1 MWKLLILFLTSMSF
15 ALVGGAPHKK
25 LLRMGSDI
33 VDNQYLV
40 VFKSDIFDVDAK
52 ANELVRSTRCDVKF
66 TYNITIKGFA
76 VGNCAQDDLHLILD
90 DDKIELA
97 IEVSSESI
105 F

>member
-1 MWKLLILFLTSMSF
+1 MSF
-15 ALVGGAPHKK
+15 TLVGGTPHRK
-25 LLRMGSDI
+25 LLCIGSDI

-40 VFKSDIFDVDAK
+40 VLKNDIFDVDAK
-52 ANELVRSTRCDVKF
+52 ANKLVCSMRCDVKF

-76 VGNCAQDDLHLILD
+76 LGNCAQDDLHSILD

-97 IEVSSESI
+97 IEVSSESL